1 MAVRKTLPLS
11 GAAKRFVAINL
22 LLLSLYNPSELSA
35 VALVHTPEVPLWIR
49 LAVLAVYAA
58 ALVALARQAWCGFK
72 ALGVIVSMLLLAA
85 SAALA
90 WSLADALLA
99 TAYGVVAATGLLV
112 ASLVLSGGQVAA
124 YYARQL
130 SGQSPVLKHPP

>member
-11 GAAKRFVAINL
+11 GAAKRFLAVNL

-35 VALVHTPEVPLWIR
+35 VALVRTPEVPLSIR

-58 ALVALARQAWCGFK
+58 VLVALGRQAWCGFQT
-72 ALGVIVSMLLLAA
+72 LGVTVSMLLVTG

-99 TAYGVVAATGLLV
+99 TAYGVVVATGLLV
-112 ASLVLSGGQVAA
+112 ASIVLSAGQVVA